1 MKKSEE
7 TTKVETLQKGISENQ
22 TKNVSELDASV
33 LKDLRRLQPYFNDG
47 MDKLGIV
54 LEELVNMLDL
64 DGTGIDVYLLQYVVD
79 ARQSLRTVL
88 QLLENESDLKEKASD
103 N

>member
-7 TTKVETLQKGISENQ
+7 TTKVETLQKGISEKQ

-64 DGTGIDVYLLQYVVD
+64 NGTGIDVYLLQYVVD

-88 QLLENESDLKEKASD
+88 QLLENVSDLKEKASD